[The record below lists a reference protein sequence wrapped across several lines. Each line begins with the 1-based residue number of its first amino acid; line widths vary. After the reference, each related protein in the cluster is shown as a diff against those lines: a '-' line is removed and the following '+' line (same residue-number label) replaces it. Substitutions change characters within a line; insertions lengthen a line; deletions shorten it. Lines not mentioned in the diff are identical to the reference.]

1 MDGFGLR
8 LPTIQNW
15 SCHSCSGCCRRHVVE
30 ITDEERQTLVDQGW
44 RDADEFTEGT
54 PVVVR
59 DIGPF
64 WNRRWRLGQ
73 KPDGAC
79 VFLDEAGLCRIHG
92 KYGEPTKPLA
102 CRVYP
107 YAFHP
112 HGRQVT
118 VSLRYSCPSVVRNL
132 GQQVSQQKEML
143 HDMARE
149 VVPRGITSA
158 PSPGLRHVG
167 DLAWLPF
174 RQFAQALEELMS
186 PRDVPVATKL
196 ASAVRFIDLVSESN
210 VRRLSNEQ
218 LADFVEVIREAAR
231 IETRAIAESQKNES
245 QSLSSSGRLLFRML
259 AAQYTRNDSLSNW
272 RTGLLGRIR
281 LLKTGMRFAMGRGQV
296 PALQDIDRPV
306 SFEQLEVPFGGL
318 TSDAEE
324 MFSRYFRVKIAGL
337 QFCGRAFFGFG
348 LIEGFRS
355 LALVYPSMLW
365 LARFLVVA
373 DGRDRLETDDVA
385 KAIELADHY
394 HGYTPQFNRFQYR
407 WQVNLLART
416 GDITRAINW
425 YSR

>member
-1 MDGFGLR
+1 M
-8 LPTIQNW
+8 
-15 SCHSCSGCCRRHVVE
+15 E

-44 RDADEFTEGT
+44 RDADDFTEGT

-73 KPDGAC
+73 KPDGSC
-79 VFLDEAGLCRIHG
+79 VFLDEAGLCRIHA

-132 GQQVSQQKEML
+132 GQQVSQQREML

-158 PSPGLRHVG
+158 PSPGLRHAG

-186 PRDVPVATKL
+186 PRDVPVSTKL

-210 VRRLSNEQ
+210 VRQLSDEQ
-218 LADFVEVIREAAR
+218 LADFVEVIRDAAR
-231 IETRAIAESQKNES
+231 IETRAIAETQQNES

-259 AAQYTRNDSLSNW
+259 AAQYARNDSLSNW
-272 RTGLLGRIR
+272 RTGLMGRIR
-281 LLKTGMRFAMGRGQV
+281 LLKTGLRFAMGRGRV

-355 LALVYPSMLW
+355 LALVYPLSL
-365 LARFLVVA
+365 
-373 DGRDRLETDDVA
+373 
-385 KAIELADHY
+385 IH
-394 HGYTPQFNRFQYR
+394 
-407 WQVNLLART
+407 
-416 GDITRAINW
+416 I
-425 YSR
+425 